1 MNFII
6 LILSLG
12 SLISGIA
19 IVMEAKTSI
28 HEIESLILFTMFAIL
43 ISAYGIINKIDNLEV
58 SLKLKVNNVD
68 HDEKKKSN

>member
-19 IVMEAKTSI
+19 IVKEAKTSI

-43 ISAYGIINKIDNLEV
+43 ISAYGIMYKIDNLEK

-68 HDEKKKSN
+68 HDEKKKSD